1 MFLQKLSHSILLS
14 AMCMTGLQAW
24 AQISLSTTS
33 LNFGAHT
40 PGNVNG
46 PQTVTL
52 SNRGAADVIV
62 SSIAASGGFSETNN
76 CSTLHAGQSCTI
88 NVSFISAIVGS
99 AKGVVTINSNTAAS
113 PQIVNLAGN
122 VLTPIALVPGSLSFG
137 TVAVGA
143 SATKSV
149 AITDNGG
156 AFAIRQIATSGD
168 YAQTNNCPATL
179 STGQTCTVNV
189 TFRPRAN
196 GARAGVLSI
205 TSKDA
210 GFLTSLSGFTAS
222 LSGSGS
228 GSTLM
233 SQVSL
238 QPSAVSFG
246 ITSPVNAL
254 TPTQTINLTNT
265 SSSMSLS
272 VQSVSVLGP
281 ISAGT
286 PFYSIGSSNCV
297 GMLAP
302 GSHCSIE
309 VVQSSNREAPDPAAA
324 AGSVMIVDSDHA
336 SPNVVPLS
344 ASILPEVTFNPGSV
358 TFAPQAVGTTSAPKV
373 VLVTSNIDEAG
384 LSLIPIAVSGGF
396 NLVQAGTNPCGSAP
410 GVGPGTSCTL
420 GIAFS
425 PRHPGTI
432 NGAVT
437 FTLYP
442 ECDPEN
448 VVILHKACPKAQV
461 IHLSGTG
468 Q

>member
-1 MFLQKLSHSILLS
+1 MFLRKLSLSILLS
-14 AMCMTGLQAW
+14 MMCVIGLQAW
-24 AQISLSTTS
+24 AQVSLSTTS
-33 LNFGAHT
+33 LSLGAHT

-52 SNRGAADVIV
+52 SNRGTADVIV

-76 CSTLHAGQSCTI
+76 CSRLHAGQSCTI
-88 NVSFISAIVGS
+88 NVTFISAIVGN
-99 AKGVVTINSNTAAS
+99 AKGVLTINSNAAAS
-113 PQIVNLAGN
+113 PQIVDLAGT
-122 VLTPIALVPGSLSFG
+122 VLTPIALVPGGLSFG

-149 AITDNGG
+149 TITDNGG
-156 AFAIRQIATSGD
+156 TFAIRQIATNGD

-179 STGQTCTVNV
+179 SAGQTCTVNV

-196 GARAGVLSI
+196 GARAGALSI
-205 TSKDA
+205 TSKDV
-210 GFLTSLSGFTAS
+210 GFDGPLSGFTAS

-228 GSTLM
+228 GSTLT

-238 QPSAVSFG
+238 QPSALSFG
-246 ITSPVNAL
+246 ITSPVNGL
-254 TPTQTINLTNT
+254 MPTQTISLTNN

-286 PFYSIGSSNCV
+286 PFYSIASSNCA

-302 GSHCSIE
+302 GTHCSIE
-309 VVQSSNREAPDPAAA
+309 VVQSSNEDAPDPAAA
-324 AGSVMIVDSDHA
+324 AGSLMIVDSDHA

-344 ASILPEVTFNPGSV
+344 ASILPEVTFAPASL
-358 TFAPQAVGTTSAPKV
+358 TFASQAVGTTSPPKV
-373 VLVTSNIDEAG
+373 VLVSSNIDRAG
-384 LSLIPIAVSGGF
+384 LSLIPIAVSGDF
-396 NLVQAGTNPCGSAP
+396 NLVPAGANPCGPAP

-420 GIAFS
+420 GITFT
-425 PRHPGTI
+425 PRHSGTT
-432 NGAVT
+432 NGAAT

-442 ECDPEN
+442 ECSPEQ
-448 VVILHKACPKAQV
+448 VIILHEACAHSQV
-461 IHLSGTG
+461 ITLSGTG